1 MVEKC
6 ANPAC
11 SAIFRSLRDGRVFV
25 TEVETDYQ
33 SSASGRARKRQY
45 FWLCN
50 SCCRTMTII
59 ADKGK
64 RVQVVPLPATAIAA
78 RAVS

>member
-11 SAIFRSLRDGRVFV
+11 TATFRRLRDGRVFV
-25 TEVETDYQ
+25 TEVEADYR
-33 SSASGRARKRQY
+33 SGASGLMRQRQC

-50 SCCRTMTII
+50 SCCRIMTVI
-59 ADKGK
+59 AEKGK
-64 RVQVVPLPATAIAA
+64 RAQVVPLPATATAA
-78 RAVS
+78 RAAS

>member
-11 SAIFRSLRDGRVFV
+11 SVTFRCLRDGRVFV
-25 TEVETDYQ
+25 REVEGDP
-33 SSASGRARKRQY
+33 SGDIRGHSRQPHY

-50 SCCRTMTII
+50 SCCRTMTVI
-59 ADKGK
+59 AEKGMGIK
-64 RVQVVPLPATAIAA
+64 VVPLPASATTVRAA
-78 RAVS
+78 S